1 MDLVSRTRRVKR
13 KPRVKKYM
21 PVKWRRTKQR
31 RTVMNFRIAMSVGFR
46 TKGGVEAFE
55 LVGFE
60 AVCISSASLVLVAS
74 REGDDGMTT
83 EGRKKRL

>member
-1 MDLVSRTRRVKR
+1 
-13 KPRVKKYM
+13 
-21 PVKWRRTKQR
+21 
-31 RTVMNFRIAMSVGFR
+31 MNFRIAMSVGFR